1 MNARPPTPRTANL
14 AVLVPVLGLFLWL
27 PPFVGLFSAPLRVFG
42 IPLIVAYLFGVW
54 VVLVAVACRLASQ
67 LDLTDAEATPA
78 EGASPGPP
86 AL

>member
-1 MNARPPTPRTANL
+1 M
-14 AVLVPVLGLFLWL
+14 LVPVLGLFLWL
-27 PPFVGLFSAPLRVFG
+27 PPFVGLFTAPLRVFG

-67 LDLTDAEATPA
+67 LDPADAEAAQA

-86 AL
+86 AV